1 VLLDD
6 KYRNKRLRKKAAQY
20 VYVVSEGQSIQPQL
34 QFLIKLRVKEEY
46 LFYMHLTAS
55 ITFGQFNGINVSV
68 VI

>member
-6 KYRNKRLRKKAAQY
+6 KYRNNRLREKAAQY

-34 QFLIKLRVKEEY
+34 QFLIKLKEEY